1 MTTIV
6 DSNLPVAR
14 RHGCILVWNHALCI
28 SVAGRSPRAPGAVYP
43 SSAGKYRQR
52 LGICEVNLMPGN
64 DRVLIENL
72 KNSNCCTP
80 WRKKA
85 RKAPN

>member
-1 MTTIV
+1 MGSFSSGITHCASRLRGV
-6 DSNLPVAR
+6 
-14 RHGCILVWNHALCI
+14 
-28 SVAGRSPRAPGAVYP
+28 SPRAPALYTHHLLE
-43 SSAGKYRQR
+43 STDSDW
-52 LGICEVNLMPGN
+52 GICEVNLMPGN

-85 RKAPN
+85 QKAPS

>member
-14 RHGCILVWNHALCI
+14 PSWDILVWNHALCI
-28 SVAGRSPRAPGAVYP
+28 SVAGRFTARTGAVYP
-43 SSAGKYRQR
+43 SSAGKHRQR
-52 LGICEVNLMPGN
+52 LGHLRVNLMPGN

-72 KNSNCCTP
+72 KKQQLCTP
-80 WRKKA
+80 
-85 RKAPN
+85 